1 MVVAADTAAGLH
13 TLGEEYCDI
22 VQLKTSTNFFP
33 TFMVPSLSRTLLIVT
48 HSLQDRFLLV
58 ACHVLVPYLWERF
71 CQKFGNPAFAMRV
84 QGPLSFRLRNV

>member
-33 TFMVPSLSRTLLIVT
+33 TFMVPSLSRTLFNCN
-48 HSLQDRFLLV
+48 SLPSGSIFTGGLSRTR
-58 ACHVLVPYLWERF
+58 AVLVGALLSEVWQSRF
-71 CQKFGNPAFAMRV
+71 CYARSRSSL
-84 QGPLSFRLRNV
+84 LSSS